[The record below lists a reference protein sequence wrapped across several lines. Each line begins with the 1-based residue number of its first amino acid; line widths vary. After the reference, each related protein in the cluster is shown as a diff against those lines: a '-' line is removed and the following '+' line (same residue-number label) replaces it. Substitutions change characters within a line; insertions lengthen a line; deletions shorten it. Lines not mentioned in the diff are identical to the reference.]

1 MATLVDYRLNR
12 QLSKVSSRMNP
23 IAIAC
28 KHENFENCLALA
40 ATHGIGLE
48 IQSFAFP
55 PLLNDDEWEGMVAK
69 YANQLQSFSGTVALH
84 GAFMD
89 MAPGSPDK
97 SFLDVTRQRTLRDFE
112 IAHRLNTKIV
122 NFHANFIATIHND
135 DYREGWTK
143 RMVEFYKP
151 IAREAEKMG
160 LCVVLENMW
169 EFDPSIIRRVLE
181 EVGSS
186 ALAACLDIGH
196 SQLFSHLLLEDWLQ
210 DLNDWIAHIHINN
223 NYGEIDEHLALD
235 DGVLDYEK
243 ILPRLAELPR
253 TPTIVLEIERIE
265 DIEHSLSF
273 FKLPH
278 SEKS

>member
-1 MATLVDYRLNR
+1 
-12 QLSKVSSRMNP
+12 MNP
-23 IAIAC
+23 ISITC
-28 KHENFENCLALA
+28 KHESLESCLALA
-40 ATHGIGLE
+40 ATQGIGLE

-55 PLLNDDEWEGMVAK
+55 PLLNDDNWEEKVTF
-69 YANQLQSFSGTVALH
+69 YANRLQNFHGPVALH

-97 SFLDVTRQRTLRDFE
+97 NFLQITRDRTLRDFE
-112 IAHRLNTKIV
+112 IAKRLNAKTV
-122 NFHANFIATIHND
+122 VFHANFIATIHND

-143 RMVEFYKP
+143 RMVQFYKP
-151 IAREAEKMG
+151 IAREAENMG
-160 LCVVLENMW
+160 LGVVLENMW
-169 EFDPSIIRRVLE
+169 EFDPSIIRRVVE

-186 ALAACLDIGH
+186 ALAACLDVGH

-210 DLNDWIAHIHINN
+210 DLDGWIAHVHINN

-253 TPTIVLEIERIE
+253 NPTIVLEIERLE

>member
-1 MATLVDYRLNR
+1 
-12 QLSKVSSRMNP
+12 MNP
-23 IAIAC
+23 ISITC
-28 KHENFENCLALA
+28 KHENFENSLALA
-40 ATHGIGLE
+40 MTYGTGLE

-55 PLLNDDEWEGMVAK
+55 SLLNDDHWNEIVAK
-69 YANQLQSFSGTVALH
+69 YAVQLQSFTGPVALH

-97 SFLDVTRQRTLRDFE
+97 LFLQVTHQRTLRDFD
-112 IAHRLNTKIV
+112 IAQRLNAKTIV
-122 NFHANFIATIHND
+122 YHANFIATIHND

-151 IAREAEKMG
+151 IADEAEKLG
-160 LCVVLENMW
+160 LQLVLENMW
-169 EFDPSIIRRVLE
+169 EFDPSIIRRVLD
-181 EVGSS
+181 EVASP
-186 ALAACLDIGH
+186 ALAACLDVGH

-210 DLNDWIAHIHINN
+210 DLNGWIAHIHINN

-253 TPTIVLEIERIE
+253 TPTIVLEIERLE
-265 DIEHSLSF
+265 DIEHSLTF

-278 SEKS
+278 SEQH